1 MNQPIRLLPFLAFVL
16 IKEKKVTTMSKKAR
30 KAICYTQVIA
40 DLILKAN
47 NISPQMSS
55 TSTRQHP
62 SHFLFSNFFKDSGGL
77 LVFIFV
83 LFLIKKNHETSVWQ
97 LNNSFLL
104 LTLPPTFCIALSNNT
119 EAVYVFSQETMIT
132 NSLL

>member
-1 MNQPIRLLPFLAFVL
+1 MKLILVVYLHSVQFIYLKSTYLIVNQPIRLLPFLAFVL

-30 KAICYTQVIA
+30 KAICYTQVIV

-62 SHFLFSNFFKDSGGL
+62 SYFLFFQFLQRFWWSAS
-77 LVFIFV
+77 VHICAIFN
-83 LFLIKKNHETSVWQ
+83 KKNHESSVWQ
-97 LNNSFLL
+97 LNNSFC
-104 LTLPPTFCIALSNNT
+104 PSPYPQLS
-119 EAVYVFSQETMIT
+119 V
-132 NSLL
+132 